1 MMVRRRNGKNV
12 LDIRLIGDRMIEIV
26 IMFFCILITFLLLG
40 IFDEI
45 LTIRDLLVLEVFDG
59 EGDLRDRG
67 EL

>member
-1 MMVRRRNGKNV
+1 MVRRRNGKNV
-12 LDIRLIGDRMIEIV
+12 LGIRLIGDRMIEIV

-59 EGDLRDRG
+59 EGDLRDN
-67 EL
+67 

>member
-12 LDIRLIGDRMIEIV
+12 LGIRLIGDRMIEIV

-59 EGDLRDRG
+59 EGDLRDN
-67 EL
+67 

>member
-1 MMVRRRNGKNV
+1 
-12 LDIRLIGDRMIEIV
+12 MIEIV

-40 IFDEI
+40 IYDEI
-45 LTIRDLLVLEVFDG
+45 LTIRDLLVLEVFD

>member
-12 LDIRLIGDRMIEIV
+12 LGIRLIGDRMIEIV

-59 EGDLRDRG
+59 EGDLRDR
-67 EL
+67 

>member
-1 MMVRRRNGKNV
+1 
-12 LDIRLIGDRMIEIV
+12 MIEII
-26 IMFFCILITFLLLG
+26 IMFICILITFLLLG

-45 LTIRDLLVLEVFDG
+45 LTIRDLLLLEVFDG

>member
-1 MMVRRRNGKNV
+1 MVRRRNGKNV
-12 LDIRLIGDRMIEIV
+12 LGIRLIGDRMIEIV

-59 EGDLRDRG
+59 EGDLRDR
-67 EL
+67 